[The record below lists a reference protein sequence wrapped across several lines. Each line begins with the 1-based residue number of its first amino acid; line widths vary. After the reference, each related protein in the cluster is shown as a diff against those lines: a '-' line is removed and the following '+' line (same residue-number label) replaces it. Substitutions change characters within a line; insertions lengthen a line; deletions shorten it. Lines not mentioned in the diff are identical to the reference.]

1 MIDVLCLGHTA
12 YDISFILDE
21 FPREDLKYSV
31 SRGFSESGGG
41 PAANAACLLARWGL
55 RAGYAGLAGNDIYGG
70 QIVKGLEEA
79 GVNLALLQRPEGF
92 DTPLSGII
100 INRSTGSRTLIN
112 RRDDKAPVPVPPAS
126 RWDNLEPQILLAD
139 GHYHELALEALGRFP
154 KAPLILDGGSWRE
167 GTRVLAER
175 ADFLIVS
182 EAFARDAAGVA
193 DLESP
198 ENRHRAL
205 DFLFQL
211 GGASTVVTLGARG
224 LIHKTEEGEGSLE
237 AFPAQAVDTTGAGD
251 VFHGAFAYCL
261 YWGMEWEESLIFS
274 SLAASFSVE
283 RPGGRP
289 SIPELHRVVTAFEKL
304 TGGPERETE

>member
-1 MIDVLCLGHTA
+1 MTDVLCIGHAA
-12 YDISFILDE
+12 YDISFTLDE
-21 FPREDLKYSV
+21 FPREDHKYSV

-41 PAANAACLLARWGL
+41 PAANAACLLSRWNL
-55 RAGYAGLAGNDIYGG
+55 RAGYAGLVGNDIYGG
-70 QIVKGLEEA
+70 QIVKELEEA
-79 GVNLALLQRPEGF
+79 GVNLKLLQRPEGF

-100 INRSTGSRTLIN
+100 INGATGTRTLIN
-112 RRDDKAPVPVPPAS
+112 RRDDKAPVPFPEAS
-126 RWDNLEPQILLAD
+126 SWEGLEPQILLAD
-139 GHYHELALEALGRFP
+139 GHYHRLALDALERFP
-154 KAPLILDGGSWRE
+154 EAPLILDGGSWRE

-182 EAFARDAAGVA
+182 EAFARDAAGVD

-211 GGASTVVTLGARG
+211 GGAPTAVTLGARG
-224 LIHKTEEGEGSLE
+224 LIHKTEEVEGYLE
-237 AFPAQAVDTTGAGD
+237 AFPAKAVDTTGAGD
-251 VFHGAFAYCL
+251 IFHGAFAYCL
-261 YWGMEWEESLIFS
+261 YWGMEWEESLVFS

-283 RPGGRP
+283 RPGARA

-304 TGGPERETE
+304 TGGPEKEPE